1 MVERKSESGAVDNG
15 GCICVLV
22 LNSERLTGSFSEGD
36 PGAVIRFRMPNKNV
50 DVSVGYGDHLSLTS
64 FIFPYLLSNLS

>member
-15 GCICVLV
+15 GCIFVLV

-50 DVSVGYGDHLSLTS
+50 DVLIIVRG
-64 FIFPYLLSNLS
+64 